1 MRNKTEVNKMKCHK
15 IRGIDLKTCTAEQKI
30 AYNYAFMWVDCG
42 KKIFNSNSPE
52 SVKSEELQ
60 DIVQSIIRNIKQNG
74 TDRTHNID
82 AIITAFRNGF
92 RGYCKNFF
100 IASDYESIGKA
111 FPILYELEV

>member
-1 MRNKTEVNKMKCHK
+1 MKCHK
-15 IRGIDLKTCTAEQKI
+15 IRGVDLKTCTAEQKI

-60 DIVQSIIRNIKQNG
+60 NIINCIIKNMEQNG
-74 TDRTHNID
+74 TNKRYNID
-82 AIITAFRNGF
+82 AVITAFRNGF

-100 IASDYESIGKA
+100 IASDYEAIGEA
-111 FPILYELEV
+111 FPIPYKLEA

>member
-1 MRNKTEVNKMKCHK
+1 MKCHK
-15 IRGIDLKTCTAEQKI
+15 IRGIDLKICTAEQKI

-60 DIVQSIIRNIKQNG
+60 NIIKSIIKSIKQNG
-74 TDRTHNID
+74 TDKTYNID

-92 RGYCKNFF
+92 RGYCKRCFKK
-100 IASDYESIGKA
+100 STSSIYGAYIHCKIGPNA
-111 FPILYELEV
+111 LYNK

>member
-1 MRNKTEVNKMKCHK
+1 MKCHK
-15 IRGIDLKTCTAEQKI
+15 IRGIDLKICTAEQKI

-42 KKIFNSNSPE
+42 KKIFNSSNSE

-60 DIVQSIIRNIKQNG
+60 NIINAVVESIKRSG
-74 TDRTHNID
+74 TDRTYNID

>member
-1 MRNKTEVNKMKCHK
+1 MKCHK

-42 KKIFNSNSPE
+42 KKAFNSDNSE

-60 DIVQSIIRNIKQNG
+60 NIINCIIKNMEQNG
-74 TDRTHNID
+74 TNKRYNID
-82 AIITAFRNGF
+82 AVITAFRNGF

-100 IASDYESIGKA
+100 IASDYETIGKA
-111 FPILYELEV
+111 FPIPYELEV